1 MTWSKSDIR
10 RARKVELAPLLAR
23 RGLQLKRLANDNFL
37 VVRYDDLIIKKSY
50 WRWPSRDIYGNAI
63 DFFILVQE
71 MSFFQAMK
79 LLSPYIDSIE
89 CDRPEPGEN
98 IVPNSRRIFL
108 VPGAP
113 NST

>member
-10 RARKVELAPLLAR
+10 RARKVELAPLLSH
-23 RGLQLKRLANDNFL
+23 RGLQLKRLADDNFL

-50 WRWPSRDIYGNAI
+50 WKWPSRDLYGNAI

-79 LLSPYIDSIE
+79 LLSPYLSPAQ
-89 CDRPEPGEN
+89 CDCPT
-98 IVPNSRRIFL
+98 L
-108 VPGAP
+108 
-113 NST
+113 